1 LSAHADVS
9 PAAAAAGG
17 LRAEPVA
24 YEQFKAGQQLY
35 AFSGGGRLEAG
46 AFLAVVLPLLCE
58 ILVD

>member
-35 AFSGGGRLEAG
+35 AFGGGRLEAG